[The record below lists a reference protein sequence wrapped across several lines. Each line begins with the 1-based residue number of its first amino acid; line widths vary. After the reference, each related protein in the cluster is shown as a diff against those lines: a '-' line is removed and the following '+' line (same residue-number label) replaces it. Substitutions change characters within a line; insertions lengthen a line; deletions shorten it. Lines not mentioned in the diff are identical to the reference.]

1 MKMNKVVLCGFG
13 ALCMGLFSS
22 CVSTQPQYGD
32 ASEAR
37 VLGMGVG
44 SYDLQQNTIVMVD
57 SLLANP
63 VLDRKLAQQFPGKT
77 PTISVTQIKNETMQ
91 LGLNM
96 KSLSDAI
103 STKLINSG
111 KFDFMDINTNPE
123 LLGVLTGMMDSPLTD
138 EKKMIALGTHDTP
151 DYILNGT
158 LVEMRES
165 SDNARETYLKL
176 TLRLFNLR
184 TGKIDWADDHEIRKT
199 QRRSSVGW

>member
-1 MKMNKVVLCGFG
+1 MTMKKCVFYAFA
-13 ALCMGLFSS
+13 ALGLAFFSS
-22 CVSTQPQYGD
+22 CTSTQPRYGD

-37 VLGMGVG
+37 ILGMGVG
-44 SYDLQQNTIVMVD
+44 SYDLQQNTVAMVD

-63 VLDRKLAQQFPGKT
+63 VLDRKLTQQFPGKT

-103 STKLINSG
+103 STRLINSG
-111 KFDFMDINTNPE
+111 KFDFMDLNTNPE
-123 LLGVLTGMMDSPLTD
+123 LLGVLVNMMDSPLTD
-138 EKKMIALGTHDTP
+138 ESKMIALGTHDTP

-165 SDNARETYLKL
+165 SGKIRETYLKL
-176 TLRLFNLR
+176 TMRLFNLR

-199 QRRSSVGW
+199 QRKSSVAW